1 VTHRDMAADIDDL
14 SRDLTEEIEA
24 HRLTRERAEKAE
36 AERDKWEHRNSEH
49 AAKYLAVLR
58 ERDTLADR
66 ISDLRGEIEEAEA
79 RLAEL
84 VREVWEWSLGD
95 SPRDTQPLLDIL
107 AKYEGG
113 EHG

>member
-1 VTHRDMAADIDDL
+1 MTHRDMAADIDDL

-84 VREVWEWSLGD
+84 VNEVKAWMVE
-95 SPRDTQPLLDIL
+95 QPYATPGLYNIL
-107 AKYEGG
+107 AEYDGG